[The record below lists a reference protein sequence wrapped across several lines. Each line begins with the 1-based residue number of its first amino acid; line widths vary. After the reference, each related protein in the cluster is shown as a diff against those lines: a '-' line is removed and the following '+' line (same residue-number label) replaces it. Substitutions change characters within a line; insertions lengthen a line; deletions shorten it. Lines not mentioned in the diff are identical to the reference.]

1 MPIRF
6 AKILAASLLAVG
18 ALLTLASCDQPK
30 TQAAAPPPPVTVAK
44 PVVKDVV
51 EWDEFTGRFDA
62 VGSVEI
68 RARVSGYLDSVH
80 FTDGALVKQG
90 DLLFVIDRR
99 PYQAALAQAES
110 AAVSAKT
117 TFELAKLELDR
128 AEKLIQNSNVSQQ
141 TLDSRR
147 QQAAA
152 ARANLTG
159 AQATADQARLNVGF
173 TEIHAPISGRISRKL
188 VTEGNLIDTSGTL
201 LTTIVS
207 IDPIY
212 FYFDVD
218 ERSYL
223 AYARAAR
230 DRDPSAEGGI
240 GAQVTLTL
248 PDERG
253 TKRTGKVD
261 FVDNRIDQA
270 TGTMR
275 LRAVFD
281 NKDLYLVPGLFARIQ
296 IPGSPSYQ
304 AVLIPDEATSAD
316 QDRRIVY
323 VVADGAATA
332 RVVRL
337 GPRVDGYRIVR
348 QGLIGDE
355 TIVVTGVQRIRPG
368 AKVTPQLTTLPPE
381 RPEIGTLRR

>member
-1 MPIRF
+1 
-6 AKILAASLLAVG
+6 
-18 ALLTLASCDQPK
+18 
-30 TQAAAPPPPVTVAK
+30 
-44 PVVKDVV
+44 
-51 EWDEFTGRFDA
+51 
-62 VGSVEI
+62 
-68 RARVSGYLDSVH
+68 
-80 FTDGALVKQG
+80 
-90 DLLFVIDRR
+90 
-99 PYQAALAQAES
+99 
-110 AAVSAKT
+110 VSAKT
-117 TFELAKLELDR
+117 TFDLAKLEQER
-128 AEKLIQNSNVSQQ
+128 AEKLIQNGNVSQQ
-141 TLDSRR
+141 SLDSRR
-147 QQAAA
+147 QQTAA
-152 ARANLTG
+152 ARANLAG
-159 AQATADQARLNVGF
+159 AQATVDQARLNVGF
-173 TEIHAPISGRISRKL
+173 TEIRAPISGRISRKL
-188 VTEGNLIDTSGTL
+188 VTEGNLIDTSDTL

-223 AYARAAR
+223 AYVRAAR
-230 DRDPSAEGGI
+230 ERDPSAEGGI

-253 TKRTGKVD
+253 SKRTGKVD

-275 LRAVFD
+275 LRAVFE

-304 AVLIPDEATSAD
+304 AVLIPDEATAAD

-337 GPRVDGYRIVR
+337 GPRIDGYRVVR

-355 TIVVTGVQRIRPG
+355 TIVVTGVQRVRPG
-368 AKVTPQLTTLPPE
+368 AKVTPQLTMLPPE
-381 RPEIGTLRR
+381 RAEPGTPRR

>member
-1 MPIRF
+1 MPIRL
-6 AKILAASLLAVG
+6 AKVLSAPLALTTLLMLAA
-18 ALLTLASCDQPK
+18 CDQPK
-30 TQAAAPPPPVTVAK
+30 TQAAPPAPPVTVAK
-44 PVVKDVV
+44 PVVKEII

-80 FTDGALVKQG
+80 FSDGALVNQG

-99 PYQAALAQAES
+99 PYQAALTQAES

-117 TFELAKLELDR
+117 TFDLAKLEQER
-128 AEKLIQNSNVSQQ
+128 AEKLIQNGNVSQQ
-141 TLDSRR
+141 SLDSRR
-147 QQAAA
+147 QQTAA
-152 ARANLTG
+152 ARANLAG
-159 AQATADQARLNVGF
+159 AQATVDQARLNVGF
-173 TEIHAPISGRISRKL
+173 TEIRAPISGRISRKL
-188 VTEGNLIDTSGTL
+188 VTEGNLIDTSDTL

-223 AYARAAR
+223 AYVRAAR
-230 DRDPSAEGGI
+230 ERDPSAEGGI

-253 TKRTGKVD
+253 SKRTGKVD

-275 LRAVFD
+275 LRAVFE

-304 AVLIPDEATSAD
+304 AVLIPDEATAAD

-337 GPRVDGYRIVR
+337 GPRIDGYRVVR

-355 TIVVTGVQRIRPG
+355 TIVVTGVQRVRPG
-368 AKVTPQLTTLPPE
+368 AKVTPQLTMLPPE
-381 RPEIGTLRR
+381 RAEPGTPRR